1 MEILTRE
8 ETLYALRSIGIDLPL
23 STKLPDD
30 SLNKRLRD
38 ALDAAQYKS
47 DLPSSLDLNALKKW
61 PLAVPDAFPQHGN
74 PKGGKAKGSSNGR
87 LLLEAVKRGNMMEAV
102 QNVGVPDLYV
112 DPFTDLRQTIM
123 GMANFLDNGATTC
136 LIQDRQQQECAINVR
151 VSTFHFPLQ
160 DQCAPSPTS
169 CRSFLC

>member
-1 MEILTRE
+1 MAHATVSKDIPASQDAVWKVISNPQRFEEWLTLHTKWKSE
-8 ETLYALRSIGIDLPL
+8 PPAELAL
-23 STKLPDD
+23 
-30 SLNKRLRD
+30 
-38 ALDAAQYKS
+38 
-47 DLPSSLDLNALKKW
+47 
-61 PLAVPDAFPQHGN
+61 
-74 PKGGKAKGSSNGR
+74 GSKISEV
-87 LLLEAVKRGNMMEAV
+87 L
-102 QNVGVPDLYV
+102 
-112 DPFTDLRQTIM
+112 TIM